1 VTEILD
7 RNADLETTV
16 RQRHPDGVDAI
27 LDLVNFTPQEALL
40 KDGGR
45 LASPLGAAGEGAQRF
60 NLMAHPNPENL
71 QRLADLLDNRTPR
84 VHIQE
89 TYDLA
94 HAGDALQHLTA
105 RHTQGKIGLTI
116 D

>member
-1 VTEILD
+1 M
-7 RNADLETTV
+7 
-16 RQRHPDGVDAI
+16 
-27 LDLVNFTPQEALL
+27 
-40 KDGGR
+40 
-45 LASPLGAAGEGAQRF
+45 AQ
-60 NLMAHPNPENL
+60 PTPENL
-71 QRLADLLDNRTPR
+71 QRLADLLDSGTLR

-94 HAGDALQHLTA
+94 RAGDALQHLTA